1 MLAFLKE
8 ILKIFF
14 VAQKDCIR
22 PLYLCTRIKKA
33 TAFRF

>member
-22 PLYLCTRIKKA
+22 PLYLLRIKKA
-33 TAFRF
+33 TAF

>member
-8 ILKIFF
+8 ILTIFF

-22 PLYLCTRIKKA
+22 PLSLCPLIQKA
-33 TAFRF
+33 TAF

>member
-14 VAQKDCIR
+14 VVQKDCIR

-33 TAFRF
+33 TAF